1 MRWDKKEVGKLN
13 PYQILG
19 VKPGASEEEIK
30 QAYRTLAKK
39 WHPDQFANTP
49 QYDVAMEKMK
59 DINTAYDALT
69 GKNTASN
76 GTGGYYGSYGDA
88 YANTYNNAYEEGSQG
103 GEEGESRARVRMM
116 IQMGDMRSAEQL
128 LLQLQVHNA
137 EWYYL
142 MGIVL
147 ANTGRYD
154 SARIHFN
161 QAVEM
166 DPTSA
171 EYRSTRDQFE
181 AQHTGF
187 RGRTFGGGQSDAFC
201 RVMQCIVLSSC
212 CPVRI
217 IPCIGC

>member
-1 MRWDKKEVGKLN
+1 MAKKEVGKLN
-13 PYQILG
+13 PYQVLG

-30 QAYRTLAKK
+30 HAYRTLAKK
-39 WHPDQFANTP
+39 WHPDQYANTP

-59 DINTAYDALT
+59 EINAAYDALT
-69 GKNTASN
+69 GKNADSN
-76 GTGGYYGSYGDA
+76 GAGGFYY
-88 YANTYNNAYEEGSQG
+88 NTYDGTSNAYTNAYEDHSQS
-103 GEEGESRARVRMM
+103 GEESDARARVRMM
-116 IQMGDMRSAEQL
+116 IQMGDLRSAEQL
-128 LLQLQVHNA
+128 LVRLSVRNA

-166 DPTSA
+166 DPTNS

-181 AQHTGF
+181 GQNAGF
-187 RGRTFGGGQSDAFC
+187 RGRTFNGAQGDAFC
-201 RVMQCIVLSSC
+201 RAMQCMMMSTC
-212 CPVRI
+212 CFRG
-217 IPCIGC
+217 IPCFFC